1 MTSTYIRP
9 SIYHQSFTKFVSQ
22 AYHKIQYKSKTYDD
36 MWGLIKVAIL
46 LIAIIICWLTYIIF
60 VNKAST
66 YGYFYR
72 VESRKLDTVIFQQ
85 NLVKL
90 DVMAGQQKLRENT
103 SFYSLANP
111 ITFNVAD
118 RIVHVTV
125 NKQVAFNR

>member
-1 MTSTYIRP
+1 M
-9 SIYHQSFTKFVSQ
+9 
-22 AYHKIQYKSKTYDD
+22 
-36 MWGLIKVAIL
+36 
-46 LIAIIICWLTYIIF
+46 
-60 VNKAST
+60 NKAST

-111 ITFNVAD
+111 ITVNVAD

>member
-1 MTSTYIRP
+1 
-9 SIYHQSFTKFVSQ
+9 
-22 AYHKIQYKSKTYDD
+22 
-36 MWGLIKVAIL
+36 
-46 LIAIIICWLTYIIF
+46 

-111 ITFNVAD
+111 ITVNVAD